1 MVKVIA
7 AIFWLIL
14 GGFCLLMLF
23 ALLAHSLHW
32 WGAVAVLIALGWVSY
47 KLQST
52 SQRSRPG
59 V

>member
-1 MVKVIA
+1 MVKVVA

-14 GGFCLLMLF
+14 GGFCVLGLF

-32 WGAVAVLIALGWVSY
+32 WGAVAVLAALCWISY

-52 SQRSRPG
+52 GQR